1 MKTFFLVY
9 DQQGAY
15 GSGGYSRNAK
25 HKPLPRAVCVE
36 GKVTEKGKSII
47 LPDGTRKLKATVF
60 DDSTPPRLIRV
71 DYDLDDL
78 RKIGAELPATYIST
92 NGSIKRG
99 SDGHTI
105 FAAK

>member
-1 MKTFFLVY
+1 MKTFFLIY

-47 LPDGTRKLKATVF
+47 LPDGTRKLKATIF
-60 DDSTPPRLIRV
+60 DDSTPPAIIRC
-71 DYDLDDL
+71 DYDTKTL
-78 RKIGAELPATYIST
+78 RELGATIPELYLST
-92 NGSIKRG
+92 NGRIYRG
-99 SDGHTI
+99 ADGTMV
-105 FAAK
+105 F